1 MMFLLELQKL
11 GKGDWSGIARNYV
24 VSRTPTQVASH
35 AQKYFIRQSNVSR
48 RKRRSSLFN
57 IVADEPLDTPAASQ
71 DLFSANHTQ
80 GETQRNNP
88 LPAPPALDE
97 ECESMDST
105 NSNDG
110 EPAPPKPENSQSC
123 IPMMYHAAYVSQFF
137 PFTYPYWSAYNTEPT
152 QKETHEVLKPTSVH
166 SKSPINVDELVGMSK
181 LSLGESIGQNGP
193 SSLSLKLDEGSSK
206 QNEFD
211 GSIPSSIGDM
221 NSLKFLDLSHNQL
234 TGEIP
239 EHLAMGCFNLQYLV
253 LSKNSLHAWLGN
265 LSSLDDIMMARNHL
279 RGLIPLEFCQ
289 LNYLKILDL
298 SENNISGILPSCSGH
313 SFIQQV
319 HLSKHMLHGP
329 LEYGTFLNRSHIL
342 TLDLSYNSFSG
353 YIPYWIGRL
362 TYLRYLIWANNNLE
376 GEVPIQLSWSKE
388 LQLID
393 LSNNNLFGE
402 IPSCLDNTS
411 LHNNGY
417 NDGSSA
423 SAFNR
428 DVRGTYSAGSSTM
441 EKEESLMFTTKETS
455 YLYKGK
461 PLNKMYGI
469 DLSCNKLACE
479 IPPQIGKLTRIRALN
494 LSHNNLTGII
504 Q

>member
-1 MMFLLELQKL
+1 MSDNNLY
-11 GKGDWSGIARNYV
+11 G
-24 VSRTPTQVASH
+24 
-35 AQKYFIRQSNVSR
+35 NV
-48 RKRRSSLFN
+48 
-57 IVADEPLDTPAASQ
+57 P
-71 DLFSANHTQ
+71 
-80 GETQRNNP
+80 
-88 LPAPPALDE
+88 
-97 ECESMDST
+97 
-105 NSNDG
+105 
-110 EPAPPKPENSQSC
+110 
-123 IPMMYHAAYVSQFF
+123 
-137 PFTYPYWSAYNTEPT
+137 
-152 QKETHEVLKPTSVH
+152 
-166 SKSPINVDELVGMSK
+166 
-181 LSLGESIGQNGP
+181 
-193 SSLSLKLDEGSSK
+193 
-206 QNEFD
+206 
-211 GSIPSSIGDM
+211 
-221 NSLKFLDLSHNQL
+221 
-234 TGEIP
+234 
-239 EHLAMGCFNLQYLV
+239 
-253 LSKNSLHAWLGN
+253 AWLGN

-279 RGLIPLEFCQ
+279 RGPIPLEFCQ

-362 TYLRYLIWANNNLE
+362 TYLRYLILANNNLE

-393 LSNNNLFGE
+393 LSNNNLFVE

-461 PLNKMYGI
+461 PLNKMYGV

-479 IPPQIGKLTRIRALN
+479 IPPQIVWLTITYQEKIPERTAQFTTFKEDSYEGNPLLCGKPLPDCDAATVPEASNEENDNSLIDKDSFYITFTSSYVIVILAIIGVLYVNPYWHHRWFYLIEKWMTSSFYCIVANLIPTRFYRACM
-494 LSHNNLTGII
+494 
-504 Q
+504 

>member
-1 MMFLLELQKL
+1 MLKDKLSSELEMKDLSPATRIL
-11 GKGDWSGIARNYV
+11 GMHIIRDRD
-24 VSRTPTQVASH
+24 SRT
-35 AQKYFIRQSNVSR
+35 
-48 RKRRSSLFN
+48 LFLSQIEYVEKVLN
-57 IVADEPLDTPAASQ
+57 RFKMKDSKPISTPL
-71 DLFSANHTQ
+71 SAHF
-80 GETQRNNP
+80 R
-88 LPAPPALDE
+88 L
-97 ECESMDST
+97 
-105 NSNDG
+105 
-110 EPAPPKPENSQSC
+110 
-123 IPMMYHAAYVSQFF
+123 
-137 PFTYPYWSAYNTEPT
+137 
-152 QKETHEVLKPTSVH
+152 
-166 SKSPINVDELVGMSK
+166 
-181 LSLGESIGQNGP
+181 
-193 SSLSLKLDEGSSK
+193 SK
-206 QNEFD
+206 QQEPKDDAEVEFMKK
-211 GSIPSSIGDM
+211 IPYLSAVGCIIYAMVCSRP
-221 NSLKFLDLSHNQL
+221 DL
-234 TGEIP
+234 P
-239 EHLAMGCFNLQYLV
+239 Y
-253 LSKNSLHAWLGN
+253 
-265 LSSLDDIMMARNHL
+265 
-279 RGLIPLEFCQ
+279 
-289 LNYLKILDL
+289 
-298 SENNISGILPSCSGH
+298 GIR
-313 SFIQQV
+313 IQV

-362 TYLRYLIWANNNLE
+362 TYLRYLIWAINNLE

-479 IPPQIGKLTRIRALN
+479 IPPQIVWLTITYQEKIPEWTAQFTTFKEDSYEGNPLLCGKPLPDCDAATVPEASNEENDNSLIDKDSFYITFTSSYVIVILAIIGVLYVNPYWHHRWFYLIEKWMTSSFYCIVANLIPTRFYRACM
-494 LSHNNLTGII
+494 
-504 Q
+504 